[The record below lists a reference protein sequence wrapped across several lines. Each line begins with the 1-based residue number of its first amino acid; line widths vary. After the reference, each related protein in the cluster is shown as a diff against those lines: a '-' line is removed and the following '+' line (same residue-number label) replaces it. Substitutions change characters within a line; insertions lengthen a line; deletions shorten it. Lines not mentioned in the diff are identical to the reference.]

1 MKKKK
6 KGIECD
12 RIREIGPHNVGEGR
26 KKKTQKMI
34 KGTLVMLAQSC
45 PSMIASASLL
55 KALLK
60 IFFFFFENKH
70 SFKKVNKK

>member
-26 KKKTQKMI
+26 KEKTQKMI
-34 KGTLVMLAQSC
+34 KG
-45 PSMIASASLL
+45 IW
-55 KALLK
+55 
-60 IFFFFFENKH
+60 
-70 SFKKVNKK
+70 